1 MIIASGILDVGGRN
15 CNIQLLSAGDEFL
28 KMDSIIGLAIGLQYW
43 YWYPL
48 IHCLC
53 LSYHPTTMIGVNSN
67 LQIPSSFT
75 LICNAKQ
82 SSFEYPKPKI
92 IKEEVVNKKLQT
104 TELSTTK
111 QIKAVYIIIFVIIIQ
126 KQEGKTG
133 ETPTSTPK
141 SDSTTTTTTPAAAS
155 TTTTTTTTTTEKN
168 EKDKKG
174 KNKKDKK
181 ETKKE
186 EEDDEDKPPADE
198 PDFFTLSNPCRVC
211 YSQLDYLNVDP
222 LSRYTTAIDSTT
234 RKLRDFVVL
243 IDKQPELGVDKMISV
258 LDPNAEL
265 SPPKPFE
272 WQKPPYVNE
281 KEAKTESTEKK
292 EGSK

>member
-111 QIKAVYIIIFVIIIQ
+111 QIKAVYILIYLLLLYR
-126 KQEGKTG
+126 
-133 ETPTSTPK
+133 
-141 SDSTTTTTTPAAAS
+141 
-155 TTTTTTTTTTEKN
+155 
-168 EKDKKG
+168 
-174 KNKKDKK
+174 NKKVKLVKHQLLLQKVIVQPLQLHLLLLQQQQLQQLLQLLKRMKK
-181 ETKKE
+181 TKKE
-186 EEDDEDKPPADE
+186 RIRK
-198 PDFFTLSNPCRVC
+198 
-211 YSQLDYLNVDP
+211 
-222 LSRYTTAIDSTT
+222 T
-234 RKLRDFVVL
+234 RKKQKKKRKMMKISHQQMNL
-243 IDKQPELGVDKMISV
+243 ISLLLAIHVE
-258 LDPNAEL
+258 
-265 SPPKPFE
+265 
-272 WQKPPYVNE
+272 YVIVN
-281 KEAKTESTEKK
+281 
-292 EGSK
+292 